1 MTTTNT
7 TTTTAEFYYVA
18 PRGSVDRHLAGDADL
33 NTFASVAEATEAA
46 GSLTHT
52 MGGTWDVLHRT
63 ESDAGFATVTVVAT
77 LEVAS

>member
-1 MTTTNT
+1 M
-7 TTTTAEFYYVA
+7 TTTAEFYYVA
-18 PRGSVDRHLAGDADL
+18 PHGRIDRHLAGDADL

-52 MGGTWDVLHRT
+52 MGGAWDVIHRS
-63 ESDAGFATVTVVAT
+63 EGDATGATLTVIAT